1 MPPSDNRALSSR
13 RGFLASGS
21 ALALALNS
29 APAQAADAAASSFQT
44 PLFDYV
50 RHLTALGEAD
60 RYGYRMP
67 GTLSDHAAARFVA
80 DELKRL
86 GLSDVTL
93 EPVPVAIAFPD
104 AWSLDV
110 EIGGVQEA
118 VPCSFIRYAGYTPQ
132 EGVSAEIVHVGLG
145 SAADFA
151 AHDVR
156 GKIVVVD
163 IVPVTG
169 VPRMGAIYAT
179 YDRNGTIEADNHNV
193 AWPLANLQS
202 SYNLAVAHGALGW
215 IGALEVF
222 GDDTCE
228 YHHWYAKYELPAVT
242 ISARAGRRLKA
253 SLQPGDRAVLTLT
266 GRRGQGLSY
275 NVYGTIPGR
284 RRDRAIL
291 VKSHHDG
298 WATNEASGTAVAL
311 GVAQRLNA
319 PKSQRPE
326 HDIVFFFRASHFGIG
341 WTMNAPKDMRETPG
355 APPHADP
362 AELARA
368 YGMEPGWDRYPTRV
382 SDLTSKLVAANN
394 IEMIGRQYRR
404 DTAGVWR
411 RTDESAVRHW
421 GVTGPK
427 NGANAALLGIVRSA
441 IETHGL
447 DRSQVSN
454 FLLGDGWDFS
464 RYGVP
469 TVNLIS
475 HNVFQ
480 FTSRD
485 RLETVMEGDLDRAA
499 DAFASIVQGQD
510 RAGWDALRPAVY
522 VGLDGFR

>member
-1 MPPSDNRALSSR
+1 MIPIDKRASSSR
-13 RGFLASGS
+13 RAVLAGGP
-21 ALALALNS
+21 ALGVALNFLR
-29 APAQAADAAASSFQT
+29 PDAADAGLAPDRT
-44 PLFDYV
+44 PLFDHV

-67 GTLSDHAAARFVA
+67 GTPSDHAAARFVA
-80 DELKRL
+80 KTLGRL
-86 GLSDVTL
+86 GLRDVTL

-104 AWSLDV
+104 AWSL
-110 EIGGVQEA
+110 EIESGGAREA
-118 VPCSFIRYAGYTPQ
+118 LPCSFIRYAGHTPDL
-132 EGVSAEIVHVGLG
+132 GTRAEIVHLGLG

-163 IVPVTG
+163 IVAVRG
-169 VPRMGAIYAT
+169 VPRMGAVYAT
-179 YDRNGTIEADNHNV
+179 YDRNSTIEADNHDV

-202 SYNLAVAHGALGW
+202 SYNLAVAHGAAGW

-228 YHHWYAKYELPAVT
+228 YHHWYARYEIPALT
-242 ISARAGRRLKA
+242 ISATAGRRLKA
-253 SLQPGDRAVLTLT
+253 RLKPGDHATLTLT

-275 NVYGTIPGR
+275 NVYGTVPGR
-284 RRDRAIL
+284 RHDHAIL

-311 GVAQRLNA
+311 GVAQRLADPMAARLEN
-319 PKSQRPE
+319 
-326 HDIVFFFRASHFGIG
+326 DVVFFFRACHFGVG
-341 WTMNAPKDMRETPG
+341 WTLNPPKDMPHAAD
-355 APPHADP
+355 APPHADL
-362 AELARA
+362 AELARI
-368 YGMEPGWDRYPTRV
+368 YGMEPDWDRYPTRV
-382 SDLTSKLVAANN
+382 SALMPKLLAANN

-411 RTDESAVRHW
+411 RTDEPAVRHW
-421 GVTGPK
+421 GVTGPRK
-427 NGANAALLGIVRSA
+427 GANAALLQIVRSA
-441 IETHGL
+441 IETHDL

-485 RLETVMEGDLDRAA
+485 RLDTVMEGDLDRAA
-499 DAFASIVQGQD
+499 DAFASIVRGQD
-510 RAGWDALRPAVY
+510 KAGWEALRPAVY
-522 VGLDGFR
+522 VGLEGFR